1 VRVSTHLAFTAQVTT
16 QEDVLDLIRQ
26 LPDQVNDASVTTE
39 LKFLT
44 LGGVLWACHD
54 EIIYLRRRVR
64 ELEDG
69 FHNT

>member
-1 VRVSTHLAFTAQVTT
+1 MRVGTHLACRTQVTT

-26 LPDQVNDASVTTE
+26 LPEQVNDTSITTE

-54 EIIYLRRRVR
+54 EIIYLRRRIR
-64 ELEDG
+64 ELED
-69 FHNT
+69 NLPSA